1 MKIKESRGDRIFGF
15 IINAVL
21 LVCVLACLY
30 PLYLVVINSLSD
42 PGLVAKGEVYFIPK
56 GFSLDAYLKLFEDGD
71 IVRGYGNSI
80 VYTVFGTALSMVL
93 TIPAAYALSK
103 KKLFGS
109 SLVMKLVVFTMYFSG
124 GIVPTYM
131 VIRGLGM
138 LNTGWAV
145 IFSGAVSATNMIIAR
160 TFFASSIPKEL
171 EESAEI
177 DGCSPLQTFIKVV
190 LPLSKAM
197 LSVILLYY
205 AVARWNDYTT
215 SLYYLPMAPEKYP
228 LQMVLRERLIQVKMY
243 GEVAGNSEMAAYYAD
258 LQNQTKYSVIVV
270 ASLPLLIAYPF
281 VQKFFEKGVMLG
293 SVKG

>member
-1 MKIKESRGDRIFGF
+1 MKIKESKGDRIFGL
-15 IINAVL
+15 IINTILFICVL
-21 LVCVLACLY
+21 LCLY
-30 PLYLVVINSLSD
+30 PLYLVVINSFSD
-42 PGLVAKGEVYFIPK
+42 PGQVAQGNVYVVPK
-56 GFSLDAYLKLFEDGD
+56 GFSLNAYVKLFEDGD
-71 IVRGYGNSI
+71 ILRGYWNSI
-80 VYTVFGTALSMVL
+80 IYTIFGTALSMAL

-103 KKLFGS
+103 EKLYGGG
-109 SLVMKLVVFTMYFSG
+109 LIMRLVVFTMYFSG
-124 GIVPTYM
+124 GVVPTYM
-131 VIRGLGM
+131 VVRGLGM
-138 LNTGWAV
+138 LNTGWAI
-145 IFSGAVSATNMIIAR
+145 IFSGTVSATNMIIAR
-160 TFFASSIPKEL
+160 TFFATSIPKEL

-177 DGCSPLQTFIKVV
+177 DGCSPLQTFLKVV

-205 AVARWNDYTT
+205 AVARWNNYT
-215 SLYYLPMAPEKYP
+215 SALYYLPMAPEKYP

-258 LQNQTKYSVIVV
+258 LQNQIKYSVIVV